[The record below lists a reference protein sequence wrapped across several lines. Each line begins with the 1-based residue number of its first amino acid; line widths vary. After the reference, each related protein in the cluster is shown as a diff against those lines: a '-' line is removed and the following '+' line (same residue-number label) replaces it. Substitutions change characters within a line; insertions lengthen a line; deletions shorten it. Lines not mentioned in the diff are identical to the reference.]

1 MSEAH
6 VRLVSQSPRTGRGT
20 KMRGRGQ
27 IVVLFALMLVGMLA
41 LTGLAMDGARL
52 YAARNRLQ
60 HALDGAAL
68 AGSNQFRVGRTLADI
83 RQAARDF
90 LAAQGFDVA
99 TIRVYT
105 CDDPGPHAAE
115 LCTTPRRKL
124 VRVEAEVTIPMT
136 FLRVVGWESAR
147 LSGTATGEAAS
158 VDLVLIIDNSESM
171 AYDTPMVLAS
181 TNPIVCIPTNSPD
194 PNPACPRPQRPRF
207 CNATDTCEPF
217 RSVRQAAMMFAAQ
230 MYYPYDRVAVVSFDR
245 QARLWVDLNG
255 GTSFATVQNAIQSIR
270 VYDPSQNASTAK
282 CAGMDCTSGNC
293 IPVPV
298 FEPGAGNDPRPC
310 PSSNLQGALRLAY
323 SVLAEQGRR
332 AETGALWSIV
342 ILSDAAANTTDPST
356 SSPDQPTRNFGLCPK
371 YSPPPA
377 WGEPTWYWGDPA
389 YRPFC
394 QDGDFEERHPST
406 SVRYD
411 AEDAALDMIDVL
423 QEAKVVVFSIG
434 YGRGMHNLNVRP
446 GEGRDPDV
454 GEKFMRYLADS
465 TDGDNRADCLQSGS
479 NWFDPGA
486 VWKPRGQPCSNYFY
500 APDASTLQQIFREIA
515 RRIFIRLNR

>member
-1 MSEAH
+1 
-6 VRLVSQSPRTGRGT
+6 
-20 KMRGRGQ
+20 MRGRGQ

>member
-1 MSEAH
+1 
-6 VRLVSQSPRTGRGT
+6 
-20 KMRGRGQ
+20 
-27 IVVLFALMLVGMLA
+27 
-41 LTGLAMDGARL
+41 
-52 YAARNRLQ
+52 
-60 HALDGAAL
+60 
-68 AGSNQFRVGRTLADI
+68 
-83 RQAARDF
+83 
-90 LAAQGFDVA
+90 
-99 TIRVYT
+99 
-105 CDDPGPHAAE
+105 
-115 LCTTPRRKL
+115 
-124 VRVEAEVTIPMT
+124 
-136 FLRVVGWESAR
+136 
-147 LSGTATGEAAS
+147 
-158 VDLVLIIDNSESM
+158 
-171 AYDTPMVLAS
+171 
-181 TNPIVCIPTNSPD
+181 
-194 PNPACPRPQRPRF
+194 
-207 CNATDTCEPF
+207 
-217 RSVRQAAMMFAAQ
+217 MMFAAQ

-270 VYDPSQNASTAK
+270 VYDPSQNASTAQ

-356 SSPDQPTRNFGLCPK
+356 SSPDEATRNFGLCPK

>member
-1 MSEAH
+1 
-6 VRLVSQSPRTGRGT
+6 
-20 KMRGRGQ
+20 MRGRGQ

-255 GTSFATVQNAIQSIR
+255 GTSFATVQNA
-270 VYDPSQNASTAK
+270 STAK

-356 SSPDQPTRNFGLCPK
+356 SSPDEATRNFGLCPK

>member
-356 SSPDQPTRNFGLCPK
+356 SSPDEATRNFGLCPK

>member
-1 MSEAH
+1 
-6 VRLVSQSPRTGRGT
+6 
-20 KMRGRGQ
+20 MRGRGQ

-356 SSPDQPTRNFGLCPK
+356 SSPDEATRNFGLCPK